1 MQTKIII
8 GSRGSELALWQA
20 NHVAEALIRHGYL
33 VEIKI
38 IKTRGDQ
45 IQHLGFDKMEGKGFF
60 TKELED
66 ALLANEIDLAVH
78 SCKDLSTAQPD
89 GLGIGAIFSR
99 ESPADLLVIHPEAL
113 DPAMPYQLK
122 KKAVV
127 GTSSIRRKNQLRWLR
142 PDVNILDVR
151 GNVPTRLQK
160 LRDKQFDAI
169 LLAAAGIHRLG
180 LLNDDFIFL
189 ELNSLQMVPAPAQG
203 ALALQIRINDEKI
216 KTATAKLHQS
226 SMAEKVAAERAM
238 LSYFQGGCQLPLGCL
253 CEQTDND
260 FYLKVSYSKDGSK
273 APMRVK
279 VRASH
284 PLELSSMAH
293 AILFSCKPCRVLIS
307 AASGRYSQLVS
318 SLNDNGFSIEQH
330 SFIECLPLP
339 KKELNH
345 AEWIYFN
352 SPASV
357 EMMVREY
364 AAYLVGKKIA
374 CAGEGTANTLNQLG
388 YAYDYQGGDL
398 DPGYAA
404 MDFVGKH
411 KPQDVFMPVSNI
423 SLGTAKK
430 IFSQHTIVTS
440 EVIYETVSRPVL
452 LQNKPDILVLT
463 SPSQAH
469 SYFSQY
475 RDDGKTKYLV
485 NGEKSRRAVLSYVS
499 SDCVFMSENSHQ
511 VSLLESIYQICAH
524 ETH

>member
-1 MQTKIII
+1 
-8 GSRGSELALWQA
+8 
-20 NHVAEALIRHGYL
+20 
-33 VEIKI
+33 
-38 IKTRGDQ
+38 
-45 IQHLGFDKMEGKGFF
+45 
-60 TKELED
+60 
-66 ALLANEIDLAVH
+66 
-78 SCKDLSTAQPD
+78 
-89 GLGIGAIFSR
+89 
-99 ESPADLLVIHPEAL
+99 
-113 DPAMPYQLK
+113 
-122 KKAVV
+122 
-127 GTSSIRRKNQLRWLR
+127 
-142 PDVNILDVR
+142 
-151 GNVPTRLQK
+151 
-160 LRDKQFDAI
+160 
-169 LLAAAGIHRLG
+169 
-180 LLNDDFIFL
+180 
-189 ELNSLQMVPAPAQG
+189 
-203 ALALQIRINDEKI
+203 
-216 KTATAKLHQS
+216 
-226 SMAEKVAAERAM
+226 
-238 LSYFQGGCQLPLGCL
+238 
-253 CEQTDND
+253 
-260 FYLKVSYSKDGSK
+260 
-273 APMRVK
+273 
-279 VRASH
+279 
-284 PLELSSMAH
+284 
-293 AILFSCKPCRVLIS
+293 
-307 AASGRYSQLVS
+307 
-318 SLNDNGFSIEQH
+318 
-330 SFIECLPLP
+330 LP